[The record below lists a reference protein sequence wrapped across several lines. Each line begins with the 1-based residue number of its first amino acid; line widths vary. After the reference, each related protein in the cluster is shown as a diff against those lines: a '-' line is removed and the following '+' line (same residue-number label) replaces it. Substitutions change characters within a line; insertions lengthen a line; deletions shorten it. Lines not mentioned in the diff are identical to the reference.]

1 MRNIIILEPWGE
13 ARAKLWNVIE
23 DEPYLVLDFGKFQV
37 RLLSDMAKGIRCRLD
52 EEIGNEI
59 AILRTDL
66 PDKPLLLRRL

>member
-1 MRNIIILEPWGE
+1 MQNTKFLEPWAE
-13 ARAKLWNVIE
+13 ACGTLRDVIE

-66 PDKPLLLRRL
+66 PDKPLMLRKL

>member
-13 ARAKLWNVIE
+13 VCETLRNVIE

-37 RLLSDMAKGIRCRLD
+37 RLFSDMAKDIRCRLD

-66 PDKPLLLRRL
+66 PDKPLLLRKL